1 MTHSHSVTQ
10 PVTSDSLVTPIN
22 TKTRLK
28 KSEVCELLGVSPR
41 TLDNL
46 VMRREFPEGV
56 RIGKWSY
63 WTAKAIERFHERAF
77 AAQESWTPVQ
87 AGRQS
92 RAGRRV

>member
-1 MTHSHSVTQ
+1 MSHSHSVAL
-10 PVTSDSLVTPIN
+10 PVTSDSPVTSIDA
-22 TKTRLK
+22 KTRLK
-28 KSEVCELLGVSPR
+28 KAEVCKMLGVSPR

-77 AAQESWTPVQ
+77 AAQENWTPMQ
-87 AGRQS
+87 AATQS
-92 RAGRRV
+92 RGRRRH